1 MALPSCA
8 AVCGRRY
15 SVEHQTTV
23 HPCGAGAAPT
33 VRHTGQS
40 ADLRQLSQPHRVA
53 AQFFSAKV
61 NALAAL
67 TATVNVGVDAAVADK
82 WTLDLSAYWNP
93 VNSDSFSCRLYAAQI
108 GTKRWLYEAFVG
120 HFIGSQLTYGNY
132 LYGGSRRYYKGGMAG
147 LGFSYG
153 YAWLLSKRWNV
164 TAEIG
169 IGVFYMK
176 DTRRDRIPPEYESI
190 FIHHYKRWVVG
201 PSRAE
206 ISFNYLF

>member
-1 MALPSCA
+1 MKKRHIITLMLCLLALW
-8 AVCGRRY
+8 GK
-15 SVEHQTTV
+15 
-23 HPCGAGAAPT
+23 
-33 VRHTGQS
+33 
-40 ADLRQLSQPHRVA
+40 PHRVA

-132 LYGGSRRYYKGGMAG
+132 LYGGSRHPPRPHPARIRIHLHTPLQAVGCRPLAG
-147 LGFSYG
+147 
-153 YAWLLSKRWNV
+153 
-164 TAEIG
+164 
-169 IGVFYMK
+169 
-176 DTRRDRIPPEYESI
+176 RDQ
-190 FIHHYKRWVVG
+190 F
-201 PSRAE
+201 
-206 ISFNYLF
+206 